1 MQKNF
6 VQLFIVLK
14 IACVNSLAFAQGN
27 HAEAVEKYQALGV
40 AIEDAKRTVEM
51 NQNIRF
57 MIVVGGVIA
66 AALIAAA
73 IFFRRQKSIAFLVSR
88 VISTFTEDS

>member
-14 IACVNSLAFAQGN
+14 IACVNSLAFAQSK
-27 HAEAVEKYQALGV
+27 HAEAMAEMQ
-40 AIEDAKRTVEM
+40 AIEASIEAAKRTAES
-51 NQNIRF
+51 NQNITLL
-57 MIVVGGVIA
+57 ILVGGVIA

-73 IFFRRQKSIAFLVSR
+73 IFFRGRKS
-88 VISTFTEDS
+88 